1 MYKHMFITEYRY
13 YLHSNLEVL
22 IWKKRELEDGAHR
35 LLGEQGEGQ
44 SRSDGNVDDAGTNDD
59 DYYVGDDEV
68 VEISRI

>member
-1 MYKHMFITEYRY
+1 M
-13 YLHSNLEVL
+13 L
-22 IWKKRELEDGAHR
+22 IWKKRELEDDAHR

-44 SRSDGNVDDAGTNDD
+44 SRSDGNADDAGTNDD